1 MNWRLP
7 LRLNASF
14 EIDEMG
20 SIIPHIA
27 LRLFK
32 SINMSTKP
40 DVLLVNLWHE
50 IDENV
55 VDLILNI
62 PYV

>member
-20 SIIPHIA
+20 SVIPHIA

>member
-20 SIIPHIA
+20 SVIPYIA

-40 DVLLVNLWHE
+40 DVLLINLWHE